1 MPENMTIG
9 ALATAAGVG
18 VETVRYYQRRGL
30 LAEPPRP
37 LGGIR
42 RYRERDLGQLRF
54 IRHAQELGFAL
65 VEIAELLALD
75 EGRECAEARRIAEAK
90 LATVRHRLAQL
101 RSIERLLAEQVRA
114 CARSGGTSRCPLI
127 ETLARD
133 PADERVQMWRPQ

>member
-65 VEIAELLALD
+65 VEITELLALD

-90 LATVRHRLAQL
+90 LATVRDRLARL
-101 RSIERLLAEQVRA
+101 RSIERLLAEQVRE
-114 CARSGGTSRCPLI
+114 CARSGGLSRCPLI
-127 ETLARD
+127 EALSSRR
-133 PADERVQMWRPQ
+133 E

>member
-65 VEIAELLALD
+65 VEITELLALD

-90 LATVRHRLAQL
+90 LATVRDRLARL

-114 CARSGGTSRCPLI
+114 CARSRGRSRCPLI
-127 ETLARD
+127 EALSSRR
-133 PADERVQMWRPQ
+133 E